1 MLSPRAHSN
10 GGSPPK
16 SNVICPEVRLICWLE
31 TEGKGWCKLF
41 QCAGV
46 VSCSSRGRHLNIF
59 FKQWQMLD
67 G

>member
-16 SNVICPEVRLICWLE
+16 SNVICPELRLICWLE

-46 VSCSSRGRHLNIF
+46 VSLVIV
-59 FKQWQMLD
+59 
-67 G
+67 